1 MSPILVRPVREQ
13 LEHDRLVRLL
23 QTKSRRRFDAV
34 ANPGNQQNA
43 PVRVGHRLAVSGP
56 AVVFAGS
63 GRRLQA
69 IVEVETGESVNHLE
83 ALAQW
88 APLSKLKVDFFL
100 YVPANMVDV
109 ARRLCEDNKV
119 QVTDAST
126 AIKRNTIRMFQF
138 VPIPAG
144 RQGQIIDIAFHLLQD
159 KRETIAVKVF
169 AMTVLENLSV
179 KSPEL
184 GQELR
189 IILEDQLPYAGPAFR
204 SRASKILKRL
214 SQARVR

>member
-1 MSPILVRPVREQ
+1 MTPAEKI
-13 LEHDRLVRLL
+13 
-23 QTKSRRRFDAV
+23 
-34 ANPGNQQNA
+34 N
-43 PVRVGHRLAVSGP
+43 RLALLGNTAQLIDYVGFNAKLFNSLINTYIRGP
-56 AVVFAGS
+56 YRITQRVAGPLTQIAIQKPALLKPHFK
-63 GRRLQA
+63 RL
-69 IVEVETGESVNHLE
+69 TT
-83 ALAQW
+83 ALA
-88 APLSKLKVDFFL
+88 AP
-100 YVPANMVDV
+100 
-109 ARRLCEDNKV
+109 
-119 QVTDAST
+119 DAST

-144 RQGQIIDIAFHLLQD
+144 RQGQIIDIAFHLLQG

-179 KSPEL
+179 NSPEL

>member
-13 LEHDRLVRLL
+13 LEHDRLIRLL
-23 QTKSRRRFDAV
+23 QAKSRRRYDAV

-43 PVRVGHRLAVSGP
+43 PVRVGT
-56 AVVFAGS
+56 GS
-63 GRRLQA
+63 LFPDLLLFSQDRGRRLQA

-119 QVTDAST
+119 QATEIWSYHQVGDQFRFTLMHRAREVAPAPRAAPRKPPPVAARRKST
-126 AIKRNTIRMFQF
+126 PRPAKRKPT
-138 VPIPAG
+138 G
-144 RQGQIIDIAFHLLQD
+144 
-159 KRETIAVKVF
+159 AVK
-169 AMTVLENLSV
+169 A
-179 KSPEL
+179 
-184 GQELR
+184 
-189 IILEDQLPYAGPAFR
+189 R
-204 SRASKILKRL
+204 SGAKLVRKARPQKR
-214 SQARVR
+214 R